1 MFEQILA
8 ICFGIWLYFTI
19 GLIVTRIVF
28 QEEEFYEFYDSYI
41 TIIVSCILWPLTIL
55 CIAGACLFGLALTIN
70 SHIRQLIDKKG
81 EQEDVK

>member
-8 ICFGIWLYFTI
+8 ICFGIWLYFVI

-28 QEEEFYEFYDSYI
+28 QEEDFYDSYI

-55 CIAGACLFGLALTIN
+55 YIAGGCLIGLLLTIGGY
-70 SHIRQLIDKKG
+70 IRQFIDKKG
-81 EQEDVK
+81 EKEDVE

>member
-8 ICFGIWLYFTI
+8 ICFGIWLYFVI
-19 GLIVTRIVF
+19 GLIVTRVVF
-28 QEEEFYEFYDSYI
+28 QEEDFYESYV

-55 CIAGACLFGLALTIN
+55 CIAGACLFGLVLTIG

-81 EQEDVK
+81 EKEDVE

>member
-1 MFEQILA
+1 MFKQILA
-8 ICFGIWLYFTI
+8 VCTGIWLYFVV

-28 QEEEFYEFYDSYI
+28 QEEDFYESYA

-55 CIAGACLFGLALTIN
+55 CIAGACLFGLVLTIGD
-70 SHIRQLIDKKG
+70 HVRQLIGKKG